1 MDPLYAQAFLY
12 ANIGMKDSAIQM
24 WENIIKALADDYG
37 IKDGECVDWAKREIQ
52 NLKR

>member
-1 MDPLYAQAFLY
+1 MDPLYAQTFLY